1 MRDLWKRAFGA
12 IALLLVV
19 LLALAP
25 GGTQTSV
32 SGSDQAAGRA
42 PQAGGQL
49 LASSYQEGG
58 DPGASP
64 AIASEPVAPV
74 LTQAVRDL
82 PLYVAEYTLNDCR
95 QEDQAGQAEGRQRDA
110 AENAHRVVV

>member
-25 GGTQTSV
+25 GGTQTSI

-49 LASSYQEGG
+49 LASTYQEG
-58 DPGASP
+58 
-64 AIASEPVAPV
+64 
-74 LTQAVRDL
+74 R
-82 PLYVAEYTLNDCR
+82 
-95 QEDQAGQAEGRQRDA
+95 
-110 AENAHRVVV
+110 